1 MSAHQPAATGEPVA
15 PDALVVGIDY
25 GTLSGRAVVVRVR
38 DGKELGSAVFEYP
51 HGVMD
56 TELTAGPAA
65 AAGAPQQLP
74 PDWALQAPADYVDVL
89 KNAVPAALTAANE
102 AYGVHAGDVIG
113 IGT

>member
-1 MSAHQPAATGEPVA
+1 MGNDAVNGRAR
-15 PDALVVGIDY
+15 PDDLVVGIDY

-65 AAGAPQQLP
+65 AAGAPQRLP
-74 PDWALQAPADYVDVL
+74 PDGAFQAPAAYVDVL
-89 KNAVPAALTAANE
+89 KTAAPAALTAPNA
-102 AYGVHAGDVIG
+102 ASAAH
-113 IGT
+113 